1 MKTIHAIIITALVA
15 GLFAACASDEQSEST
30 EVEATTE
37 SVMNT
42 LTKAELDEGWILM
55 FDGESV
61 DGWRGYN
68 RDYFPEGWVIED
80 GALRVIAG
88 ARGGDII
95 FDQKFQDFH
104 LKLEWKASEGANSGI
119 FYLSQELDG
128 RPIWHSAP
136 EMQILDNENHPD
148 ANQGIDENRQAGSLY
163 DLLPAVPQNFR
174 GHGEWN
180 KAEVIVRNGSVTHRQ
195 NGETVVE
202 FELGTPEWDA
212 MVAASKFEPIE
223 VFGIYQPG
231 FIGLQDHNDDVWF
244 RNLRILSLD

>member
-1 MKTIHAIIITALVA
+1 MVIVMVLAA
-15 GLFAACASDEQSEST
+15 GLLAACASDEYSERA
-30 EVEATTE
+30 EATDEEATVHN
-37 SVMNT
+37 S
-42 LTKAELDEGWILM
+42 LTQAETDEGWILM
-55 FDGESV
+55 FDGETT

-68 RDYFPEGWVIED
+68 RDAFPDGWVIED

-95 FDQKFQDFH
+95 FDQMFQDFH
-104 LKLEWKASEGANSGI
+104 LKLEWKAAEGANSGI
-119 FYLSQELDG
+119 FYLGQEIEG

-148 ANQGIDENRQAGSLY
+148 ANQGVDGNRKAGSLY

-180 KAEVIVRNGSVTHRQ
+180 EVEVIISNGSVTHIQ
-195 NGETVVE
+195 NGEVVVE
-202 FELGTPEWDA
+202 FELGTPEWDE

-244 RNLRILSLD
+244 RNLKILSMD